1 MKKITLSFSVLMSIF
16 LVWSCAGLKGLGLN
30 EQDAA
35 AALKQML
42 SLGVSSGIRQGF
54 DKEAVMTALFP
65 EPARKTIRTIEQLG
79 LSPELE
85 RFTTT
90 MGAVATQTVTTS
102 LPVFQQAIDNLSSTD
117 AIRLVKAGGTSATDY
132 LRTQSGDSLRRALR
146 PIMQQAITEHKL
158 DEQWSK
164 VTKPVHTVAGNR
176 LNLDLANL
184 MSGMVSEAMFRE
196 IATRETEVRTQAAA
210 RTTPLLRQVFGR
222 NWN

>member
-1 MKKITLSFSVLMSIF
+1 MKKITLSFSLLLSVF
-16 LVWSCAGLKGLGLN
+16 LLWSCAGLKGLGLT

-42 SLGVSSGIRQGF
+42 SQGVSNGIRQGF
-54 DKEAVMTALFP
+54 NKDAVMNALFP
-65 EPARKTIRTIEQLG
+65 EPARKAIRTVEQLG
-79 LSPELE
+79 LSPELD
-85 RFTTT
+85 RFTAT
-90 MGAVATQTVTTS
+90 MGTVAEQTVATS
-102 LPVFQQAIDNLSSTD
+102 IPVFQQSITNLSITD

-146 PIMQQAITEHKL
+146 PIMQQAITTHKL

-164 VTKPVHTVAGNR
+164 VIKPVQSVAGNR

-184 MSGMVSEAMFRE
+184 MAGMVSEAMFRE